1 MSTRVSAARS
11 IDPAAPQRD
20 RWGLFASRLE
30 APLAR
35 PTDVAR
41 RAIVER
47 LHAAT
52 TYRLVSVVAP
62 AGYGKT
68 TLLAQCAAA
77 DDRPIVWLGLDEEA
91 DDPIM
96 VARYL
101 TAALGDVMPLAD
113 ALVEELDTPQPR
125 HRAMLTG
132 LASCLRRAD
141 RPFSLFV
148 DDVHLL
154 KDRRALGVF
163 ETITREIPHGSSV
176 MFAARHGAGFPLGR
190 VRASGELLEL
200 GVDDLRFRPED
211 AEELFRSA
219 GIVDLDADDVAAL
232 TARTEGWAVGL
243 YLATRSWNAE
253 SSADLV
259 RRYGGDDRF
268 VADYLRTTMLA
279 DLPPDELD
287 FLMRSSVLEELTGS
301 LCDAALETTGS
312 GARLEALEASN
323 LLVVPLDRR
332 RERYRYHRLLRDL
345 LRMELDHRS
354 PDLKAPIAARAS
366 VWCEDHGSPDMA
378 VAYAIAACEVE
389 RVASLI
395 ARYAQ
400 ATYYGGR
407 ANAVRGWCEWFAAH
421 AALER
426 YPEVAVLGT
435 WLMVLDGRP
444 IEAERWIA
452 ASDQAPESIG
462 GEVEGSR
469 SLVKALMCREGAT
482 VMLEDAR
489 RALAVLEPTSR
500 WRTAALL
507 LEGLGLLTTGEPG
520 VASDRF
526 RASAEESGERG
537 TAVGGS
543 IAHAQLATAA
553 IAQNRLAEA
562 ASHLDDARDVIDA
575 AGLHSYP
582 TSVPA
587 WAAAARLSL
596 LQGDPVRARRW
607 VDRAAAIVPQ
617 LTYAMP
623 VLAVQTSLVLARSAM
638 GLGDAAM
645 AMSFLADAEAVVQRR
660 PHLGTL
666 IDDLAETR
674 EELSLLRASA
684 TGLPMLTPAEARLLP
699 LLTTHLSFREIG
711 QQLFVS
717 PHTVKTQAISIYRK
731 LGVTSRGAAV
741 ESARKIGLLAS

>member
-1 MSTRVSAARS
+1 
-11 IDPAAPQRD
+11 
-20 RWGLFASRLE
+20 
-30 APLAR
+30 
-35 PTDVAR
+35 
-41 RAIVER
+41 
-47 LHAAT
+47 
-52 TYRLVSVVAP
+52 
-62 AGYGKT
+62 
-68 TLLAQCAAA
+68 
-77 DDRPIVWLGLDEEA
+77 
-91 DDPIM
+91 
-96 VARYL
+96 
-101 TAALGDVMPLAD
+101 
-113 ALVEELDTPQPR
+113 
-125 HRAMLTG
+125 MLTG

-141 RPFSLFV
+141 RPFSLFL

-154 KDRRALGVF
+154 RDRRALGVF

-176 MFAARHGAGFPLGR
+176 MFAARHEAGFPLGR
-190 VRASGELLEL
+190 VRAGGELLEL

-219 GIVDLDADDVAAL
+219 GIVDLEASDVAAL

-268 VADYLRTTMLA
+268 VVDYFRTTMLA

-301 LCDAALETTGS
+301 LCDAALETTGT
-312 GARLEALEASN
+312 GARLEALESSN
-323 LLVVPLDRR
+323 LMVVPLDRR

-354 PDLKAPIAARAS
+354 PDLKAPIASRAS
-366 VWCEDHGSPDMA
+366 VWCEDQGSPDMA
-378 VAYAIAACEVE
+378 VAYAIAASDVE
-389 RVASLI
+389 RVATLI
-395 ARYAQ
+395 VRYAQ
-400 ATYYGGR
+400 TTYSGGQ

-444 IEAERWIA
+444 VEAERWIA
-452 ASDQAPESIG
+452 ASHEAPESIG
-462 GEVEGSR
+462 GEVGSR
-469 SLVKALMCREGAT
+469 SLVKALMCREGVT

-489 RALAVLEPTSR
+489 RALAVLEPTSP

-526 RASAEESGERG
+526 RASAEESGDRG

-543 IAHAQLATAA
+543 IAHTQLANAA

-562 ASHLDDARDVIDA
+562 ASHLDDARAAIDD
-575 AGLHSYP
+575 AGLHDYP
-582 TSVPA
+582 TSTPA

-596 LQGDPVRARRW
+596 LQGDPIRARRW
-607 VDRAAAIVPQ
+607 LDRAAASVPK

-660 PHLGTL
+660 PQLGTL

-741 ESARKIGLLAS
+741 ESARKIGLLGS